1 MVPGRMVPLLPERT
15 ERMERIFAEVAVRV
29 HVRDPRN
36 PMGTHGL
43 RAPCAYCTQPLMLR
57 EATLDHV
64 VPRARG
70 GRNMRSNLAIA
81 CYPCNL
87 RKGDTLPADWRAWLA
102 TRAGVAWIAIP
113 WRERLR
119 ETGTPDWLRFALRTA

>member
-1 MVPGRMVPLLPERT
+1 MVPLQPERT
-15 ERMERIFAEVAVRV
+15 ERMERIFAEVAVRMFV
-29 HVRDPRN
+29 ADRRTPT
-36 PMGTHGL
+36 GTHGL

-57 EATLDHV
+57 EATLDHI

-70 GRNMRSNLAIA
+70 GRNMRTNLAIA

-87 RKGDTLPADWRAWLA
+87 RKGDTPPDAWRAWIG
-102 TRAGVAWIAIP
+102 TREGRAWLAIP

-119 ETGTPDWLRFALRTA
+119 ETGTPDWLRFVLRA